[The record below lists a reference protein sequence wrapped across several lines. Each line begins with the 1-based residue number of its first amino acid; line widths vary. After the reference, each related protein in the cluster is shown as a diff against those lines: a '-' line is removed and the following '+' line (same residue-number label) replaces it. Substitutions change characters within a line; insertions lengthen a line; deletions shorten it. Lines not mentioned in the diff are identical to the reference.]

1 MYRHGHLGITLLT
14 LAPLSYALIVHNQ
27 FALAGLLALGVLFI
41 EPLPDN
47 DHWIPGLSHRGV
59 SHSLLTAGIIGL
71 ICAGCGWLL
80 GQYLTVP
87 LAHWLQTTVLPA
99 TNITAVVIAT
109 EQLAAL
115 TPENARRTRVCHRCS
130 RDLCPSCRR
139 HHYGQ
144 WYPAVPPVLSAADLT
159 FTSSCGE
166 HTRKHCLLVTWRAR
180 DGDCHLRTLSV
191 RRSVPVRESNSDHV
205 PS

>member
-1 MYRHGHLGITLLT
+1 MYRHGHLGIALLI
-14 LAPLSYALIVHNQ
+14 LAPISYALIQTGQ
-27 FALAGLLALGVLFI
+27 FALAGLLALGVFFI

-80 GQYLTVP
+80 GRYLTVP

-99 TNITAVVIAT
+99 TTITAVTIAT

-115 TPENARRTRVCHRCS
+115 TPGTLVGLGFVIGVLGICVHLAGDIITVSGIQPFLPFSRRRISLS
-130 RDLCPSCRR
+130 RIRAASTLANT
-139 HHYGQ
+139 GFLLLG
-144 WYPAVPPVLSAADLT
+144 VLAMGTVIFS
-159 FTSSCGE
+159 
-166 HTRKHCLLVTWRAR
+166 
-180 DGDCHLRTLSV
+180 LS
-191 RRSVPVRESNSDHV
+191 PFAGAF
-205 PS
+205 P

>member
-1 MYRHGHLGITLLT
+1 MYRHGHIGITLLT
-14 LAPLSYALIVHNQ
+14 LAPISYALIVRNQ

-71 ICAGCGWLL
+71 LCAGCGWLL
-80 GQYLTVP
+80 GRYLTVP

-99 TNITAVVIAT
+99 TNITAVAIAT

-115 TPENARRTRVCHRCS
+115 TPETLAGLGFAMGVLGICVHLAGDIITVSGIQPFLPFSRRRISLS
-130 RDLCPSCRR
+130 RLRAASTLANTVFLLL
-139 HHYGQ
+139 G
-144 WYPAVPPVLSAADLT
+144 VLAMGTVIFA
-159 FTSSCGE
+159 
-166 HTRKHCLLVTWRAR
+166 
-180 DGDCHLRTLSV
+180 LS
-191 RRSVPVRESNSDHV
+191 PFAGAF
-205 PS
+205 P

>member
-1 MYRHGHLGITLLT
+1 MYRHGHIGITLLT
-14 LAPLSYALIVHNQ
+14 LAPISYALIVRNQ

-71 ICAGCGWLL
+71 VCAGCGWLL
-80 GQYLTVP
+80 GRYLTVP

-99 TNITAVVIAT
+99 TTITAVTIAT

-115 TPENARRTRVCHRCS
+115 TPETLAGLGFVIGVLGICVHLAGDIITVSGIQPFLPFSRRRISLS
-130 RDLCPSCRR
+130 RLRAASTLANTVFLLL
-139 HHYGQ
+139 G
-144 WYPAVPPVLSAADLT
+144 VLAMGTVIFA
-159 FTSSCGE
+159 
-166 HTRKHCLLVTWRAR
+166 
-180 DGDCHLRTLSV
+180 LS
-191 RRSVPVRESNSDHV
+191 PFAGAF
-205 PS
+205 P

>member
-27 FALAGLLALGVLFI
+27 FALAGLLALGLLFV

-87 LAHWLQTTVLPA
+87 VAHWLQTTVLPA
-99 TNITAVVIAT
+99 TNITVVVIAT

-115 TPENARRTRVCHRCS
+115 TP
-130 RDLCPSCRR
+130 
-139 HHYGQ
+139 
-144 WYPAVPPVLSAADLT
+144 
-159 FTSSCGE
+159 
-166 HTRKHCLLVTWRAR
+166 
-180 DGDCHLRTLSV
+180 RTLVGLGFVIGVLGICVHLPGDVITVSGIQPFLPFS
-191 RRSVPVRESNSDHV
+191 RRRLSLSRLRAASTLANTVFLLLGVLAIGTVIYALSPFAGVF
-205 PS
+205 P